1 MAWKS
6 PGQSLQIV
14 EKTTNF
20 CEILCTCFVCPCD
33 RQDIRRKIKLASGT
47 MSNQNKM
54 AWKSPGQI
62 VYKYFKKRQFGN
74 VLCTCFLCPC
84 DRQDTRK
91 K

>member
-33 RQDIRRKIKLASGT
+33 RQDIRRQINLDSGT
-47 MSNQNKM
+47 MSITKIK
-54 AWKSPGQI
+54 WPGNRQDK
-62 VYKYFKKRQFGN
+62 VYK
-74 VLCTCFLCPC
+74 
-84 DRQDTRK
+84 
-91 K
+91 